1 MRLRNTS
8 STKLISRPAR
18 GFTLLELLVCCVILI
33 MVLALVVNIMGSAS
47 NIWIRHRNQAKAFE
61 SANSAFT
68 VLTKSLSQ
76 ALLNTYW
83 EVRSTK
89 YARAS
94 ELHFV
99 MGPAAGAW
107 LTPVAGAD
115 GSRADLLSGN
125 AANFPGDAVFFQAPL
140 GRDTDNSLKRL
151 PSLLNGI
158 GYFVCFSDAPDVPQI
173 LKSLNI
179 VKSRYRYRLY
189 QWMQPTE
196 NLMVYS
202 GSTSTPAAERAWFHD
217 DFSGFSPINS
227 PVKNANVFAENVLG
241 VILIAEYPD
250 AAGNLVFSYAYDSRS
265 LIEAATLHQLP
276 PKIRVFMVVI
286 DEASATRLADR
297 YGTSPPDIYPPAGRF
312 QDAANFKDDMSS
324 WEAKLKGM
332 SPRVDY
338 RILSATVSIQNAKWS
353 L

>member
-1 MRLRNTS
+1 MRLRYKS
-8 STKLISRPAR
+8 RTKLISQPAR

-33 MVLALVVNIMGSAS
+33 MVLGLVVNMMGSAS

-61 SANSAFT
+61 SANSAFA
-68 VLTKSLSQ
+68 VLTKTVSQ

-83 EVRSTK
+83 EVRGSK

-99 MGPAAGAW
+99 MGPASGPW
-107 LTPVAGAD
+107 LTPVAGVDA
-115 GSRADLLSGN
+115 SRADLLAGN

-151 PSLLNGI
+151 PSLLNGT
-158 GYFVCFSDAPDVPQI
+158 GYFICFSDAPDVPQI

-202 GSTSTPAAERAWFHD
+202 GSSSTPAAERTWFHD
-217 DFSGFSPINS
+217 DFANFNPVSS

-250 AAGNLVFSYAYDSRS
+250 AAGNMVYSYAYDSRS
-265 LIEAATLHQLP
+265 LVEEATLNQLP

-286 DEASATRLADR
+286 DEASASRLADR
-297 YGTSPPDIYPPAGRF
+297 YGTSPPDIYPPVGRF
-312 QDAANFKDDMSS
+312 QDAANFKDDMSN
-324 WEAKLKGM
+324 WEAKLKATT
-332 SPRVDY
+332 PRVDY
-338 RILSATVSIQNAKWS
+338 RILSATVSVQNAKWS